1 MDWQTRDRQVLWH
14 PFTQHDEWDRLPML
28 CIERGEGMYL
38 IDTDGKRYLDGV
50 SSLWCNLFG
59 HRHPRLDAAVRAQL
73 ERIAHSTLLGL
84 SHPNAVVLAEKL
96 VAAAAP
102 LGGGLRR
109 VFYSDSGSTATEVA
123 LKMAFQ
129 AQQQRGQRQRIRFA
143 ALSEAYH
150 GDTLGAV
157 GVGGIPL
164 FHQVYQPLLTQA
176 LRIPAPE
183 RPDPVEEAACLR
195 EAEALFAAH
204 GEQVAAFIFEPL
216 VQGAAGMR
224 MHSPGWLRRLCT
236 LAKEAGILLIADEV
250 ATGFGRTGSLFAMEQ
265 VGVEPDLL
273 CVAKGLTG
281 GYLPLAATLASEAV
295 FSAFRGPYAENRTLF
310 HGHTYTGNPL
320 ACAAAIA
327 TLELLEEEAVIAQL
341 PAKAAILAE
350 AMAGLRHPWIQERR
364 QCGMMAAFVLGPEEG
379 AWKAADR
386 IGLRVC
392 YEARKAGA
400 VVRNLGDAIVLMPP
414 LAMEEPELRRMVA
427 AVGEGIAAVAAG

>member
-59 HRHPRLDAAVRAQL
+59 HQHPRLDAAVQAQL
-73 ERIAHSTLLGL
+73 HRISHSTLLGL
-84 SHPNAVVLAEKL
+84 SHPNAVVLGEKL
-96 VAAAAP
+96 VAAAMP

-123 LKMAFQ
+123 LKMSFQ
-129 AQQQRGQRQRIRFA
+129 AQQQRGQRQRTRFA
-143 ALSEAYH
+143 ALSDAYH

-183 RPDPVEEAACLR
+183 RPDPSEEAACLR

-204 GEQVAAFIFEPL
+204 GEQVAALIFEPL

-224 MHSPGWLRRLCT
+224 MHSPGWLRRLCAI
-236 LAKEAGILLIADEV
+236 AKEAGILLIADEV

-273 CVAKGLTG
+273 CLAKGLTG

-327 TLELLEEEAVIAQL
+327 TLELLEEEVVVAQL
-341 PAKAAILAE
+341 AGKAEVLAE
-350 AMAGLRHPWIQERR
+350 AMSQLQHPWIRERR
-364 QCGMMAAFVLGPEEG
+364 QCGMMAALVLGPEEG
-379 AWKAADR
+379 SWSAADR

-392 YEARKAGA
+392 YEARKAG
-400 VVRNLGDAIVLMPP
+400 VIVRNLGDAVVLMPP
-414 LAMEEPELRRMVA
+414 LLMEAAELRRLVA
-427 AVGEGIAAVAAG
+427 AVGEGIAAVAGR

>member
-59 HRHPRLDAAVRAQL
+59 HRHPRLDAAVQAQL

-216 VQGAAGMR
+216 VQGAAEG
-224 MHSPGWLRRLCT
+224 
-236 LAKEAGILLIADEV
+236 
-250 ATGFGRTGSLFAMEQ
+250 
-265 VGVEPDLL
+265 
-273 CVAKGLTG
+273 
-281 GYLPLAATLASEAV
+281 
-295 FSAFRGPYAENRTLF
+295 
-310 HGHTYTGNPL
+310 
-320 ACAAAIA
+320 
-327 TLELLEEEAVIAQL
+327 
-341 PAKAAILAE
+341 
-350 AMAGLRHPWIQERR
+350 
-364 QCGMMAAFVLGPEEG
+364 EEG
-379 AWKAADR
+379 AAAPEGAEGEEGAAPKKKLAGKTL
-386 IGLRVC
+386 ILFVVLPLLLVGLGG
-392 YEARKAGA
+392 GA
-400 VVRNLGDAIVLMPP
+400 
-414 LAMEEPELRRMVA
+414 A
-427 AVGEGIAAVAAG
+427 AVMFLGKKPAEAHASEEGHGKDSHGKK